1 MAIALGARLVQ
12 TCEQLCED
20 LRRSVGLSSFRIQ
33 LDRRPTPL
41 VVTLRPGG
49 PLLTDPR
56 HEWMRPPVPATLESI
71 LVHDGRRVGVV
82 RLQDECRSSYPSE
95 AVAELHRILP
105 GYAAELAHLLEEG
118 QL

>member
-12 TCEQLCED
+12 TCEELCDE
-20 LRRSVGLSSFRIQ
+20 LKRSVGLTSFRIQ
-33 LDRRPTPL
+33 LDRRTTPL

-49 PLLTDPR
+49 PPIPDPR

-71 LVHDGRRVGVV
+71 LVDDGRRIGVV
-82 RLQDECRSSYPSE
+82 RLQDELRSSYPSE

-105 GYAAELAHLLEEG
+105 AYAAELARLLDEG